1 MFIVFKHMRSNFK
14 FSIHKSLVRIL
25 LNANSQANSSGGAG
39 GGSRKKNKRKGHERL
54 AGLRGSLGASS
65 LHTQIRAV

>member
-39 GGSRKKNKRKGHERL
+39 GGSRKKNKRKGHE
-54 AGLRGSLGASS
+54 
-65 LHTQIRAV
+65 